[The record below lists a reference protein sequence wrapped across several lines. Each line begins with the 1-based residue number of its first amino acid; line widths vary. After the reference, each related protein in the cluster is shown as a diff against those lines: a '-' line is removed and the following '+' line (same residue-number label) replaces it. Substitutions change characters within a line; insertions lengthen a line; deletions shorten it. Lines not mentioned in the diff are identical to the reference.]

1 LDAFVSAVWRR
12 RWTVVLTMAVA
23 LAVVGGLTALQTPRY
38 ETTATLRIST
48 PPSADGIVR
57 ADDLEYADRLANT
70 YRMIVGTRPIRQ
82 ELERRLGPGSEPD
95 VSVSLPAN
103 SELFEVKAAD
113 ADADRAAAAANA
125 MADIL
130 IDRVARPQSV
140 TVVEPAQAPARAAS
154 PNWVLNLT
162 LGGIIGLLG
171 GLALAVLLDRRDT
184 SLRDIDRIEHIT
196 QTSVLAEIPSPAAE
210 IQLYNTGSTQEE
222 AFRTLRSSLMAVERR
237 RELGT
242 VLFIGTRPGPQPAGV
257 AANVATA
264 LAMAGKN
271 IVVVDADLR
280 DSRLHR
286 AFKVGNGTGLGDVLQ
301 GAVEWE
307 DVLRPAMQHRLNV
320 VTAGPPPLSPGQ
332 LLASTELDQMLVNLR
347 TRFETVVLTSAPFL
361 TVADADLLVP
371 SVDGVVLVLE
381 RGRAREEEAARA
393 ARRLGLLNATL
404 LGVVVVDAP
413 RPRREKSRF
422 LGRDSRRPERVGD
435 R

>member
-171 GLALAVLLDRRDT
+171 GLALAVLLDRR
-184 SLRDIDRIEHIT
+184 E
-196 QTSVLAEIPSPAAE
+196 TSVLAEIPSPAAE